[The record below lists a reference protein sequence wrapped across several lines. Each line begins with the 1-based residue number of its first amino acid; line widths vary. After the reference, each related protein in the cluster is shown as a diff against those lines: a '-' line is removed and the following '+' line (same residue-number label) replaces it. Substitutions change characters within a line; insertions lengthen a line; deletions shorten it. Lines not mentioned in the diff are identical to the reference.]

1 MDQPSSR
8 GPDRILIIGRSP
20 SVILDAAEILRTKGF
35 QADATNQFDEVLTA
49 YDTTEVDVV
58 LFGGM
63 VPADTKRHLRD
74 EISKVNDH
82 VTFVQGL
89 AGIPGLIAAQ
99 IEGAVSPAGDGV
111 TYDPTNR
118 TLHLTLKEP
127 TEVIINAFWGTSFTP
142 PEPKS
147 TSRQLLDSTLDAGEH
162 AIPLPTELP
171 TVASFAS
178 VSVGPSVH
186 TFTIGPMP
194 EAVTRL
200 TPTANPTQPSPLPP
214 VRAIST
220 HTAN

>member
-142 PEPKS
+142 PNQRAHRGNCSIRPWMPAS
-147 TSRQLLDSTLDAGEH
+147 TRSHSPPSSRQS
-162 AIPLPTELP
+162 
-171 TVASFAS
+171 
-178 VSVGPSVH
+178 
-186 TFTIGPMP
+186 
-194 EAVTRL
+194 R
-200 TPTANPTQPSPLPP
+200 PSPACPSDHL
-214 VRAIST
+214 ST
-220 HTAN
+220 PSPSAQCPKQ